1 MFLINFKLFDL
12 DQTELNKILETCF
25 CSKSMKLWY
34 HWILVQLI
42 YHWTLN
48 LLVQSHDSDFE
59 PKMTEKWTIS
69 NQNTDLPL
77 EKCKNWKFLVKINE
91 FQCGKT
97 PILWKTT
104 SYNFQFR
111 QQNVKRNHFF
121 QNQRDFRVKT
131 PTFQKSTNS

>member
-34 HWILVQLI
+34 HWILVLLI

>member
-1 MFLINFKLFDL
+1 MFLFKVNETLVPLNFGTINIS
-12 DQTELNKILETCF
+12 LN
-25 CSKSMKLWY
+25 
-34 HWILVQLI
+34 
-42 YHWTLN
+42 
-48 LLVQSHDSDFE
+48 FE
-59 PKMTEKWTIS
+59 PAGTITWQRIQPMTEKWTIS

-91 FQCGKT
+91 FQFEKT
-97 PILWKTT
+97 PILRKTT